1 MSDMKR
7 YSTMMVFLHWL
18 LAIVILAAIFMGA
31 VVLDEMDSEHPQ
43 KILLLKLHIVV
54 GAGILAF
61 TLLRLVLRFTTP
73 QPAPLAG
80 SKQWM
85 NKLSTTVHYLLYL
98 LTILTV
104 LAGVTLAISADLPAV
119 LLNQAGVLPKDY
131 EDFIAHEAHEVFA
144 KLLFITIALHAA
156 AALYHQFILKDGLL
170 SRMSLSK
177 ERK

>member
-18 LAIVILAAIFMGA
+18 LAIVILAAIFLGA

-43 KILLLKLHIVV
+43 KILLLKTHILI
-54 GAGILAF
+54 GAGILLLS
-61 TLLRLVLRFTTP
+61 LLRLLLRFTTP
-73 QPAPLAG
+73 QPAPLSG
-80 SKQWM
+80 SKPWM
-85 NKLSTTVHYLLYL
+85 DKSSTAVHYLLYL
-98 LTILTV
+98 LTIFTV
-104 LAGVTLAISADLPAV
+104 LSGVTLAVTADLPAV
-119 LLNQAGVLPKDY
+119 LLDHVGVLPTDY

-144 KLLFITIALHAA
+144 KLLFLTIALHAA